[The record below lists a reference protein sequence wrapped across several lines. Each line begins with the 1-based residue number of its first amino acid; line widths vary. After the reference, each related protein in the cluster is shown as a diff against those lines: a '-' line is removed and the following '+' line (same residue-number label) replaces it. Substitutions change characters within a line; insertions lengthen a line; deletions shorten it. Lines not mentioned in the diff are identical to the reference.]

1 MVNGQRY
8 RMDTGEEVEVGLTRY
23 FATPHGDQPLVS
35 LRIVNDHAFRGTRE
49 LDNGRVIRDD
59 TNVRRG
65 TYYCLM
71 PSEIER
77 NGVLIGG

>member
-23 FATPHGDQPLVS
+23 FATPSGDQPLVS
-35 LRIVNDHAFRGTRE
+35 LRLVRDHTYRGTRE
-49 LDNGRVIRDD
+49 LDNGRVVPD
-59 TNVRRG
+59 TTLVRRG

-77 NGVLIGG
+77 NGISIGG